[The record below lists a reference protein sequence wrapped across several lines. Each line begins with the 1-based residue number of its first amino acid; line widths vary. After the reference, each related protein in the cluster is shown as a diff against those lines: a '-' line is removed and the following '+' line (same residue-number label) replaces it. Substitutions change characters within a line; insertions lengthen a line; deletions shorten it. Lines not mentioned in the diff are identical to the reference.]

1 MMRKLLLTAF
11 GAAVLTSAAIA
22 QTSPPLLSVA
32 RVQVKTERMTEYLE
46 IQKKFSDAAKKGG
59 ASFRYVLRG
68 SMGNPYEV
76 VTISPMDSYAERDG
90 ESILL
95 KGMTAAESA
104 SLVARRSQCT
114 ISVRTTVERTLPDIS
129 LPNNMPVPKMVREV
143 RTRVR
148 PGMQN
153 QYMAL
158 VKSDLLPAL
167 KKMDVKV
174 FRMRQVQFG
183 GSRVEFASATP
194 MEKWSE
200 LDGQVTRLENT
211 MGKDAYAKYSEK
223 LNSMVASSEYI
234 IFTVVADSSY
244 RNP

>member
-1 MMRKLLLTAF
+1 
-11 GAAVLTSAAIA
+11 
-22 QTSPPLLSVA
+22 
-32 RVQVKTERMTEYLE
+32 MTEYLE

-76 VTISPMDSYAERDG
+76 VTISPMNSYAERDG
-90 ESILL
+90 EPIYL

-104 SLVARRSQCT
+104 SLAARRSQCT
-114 ISVRTTVERTLPDIS
+114 TSVRTTVERTLPDIS
-129 LPNNMPVPKMVREV
+129 LPNIMPIPKMVREL

-174 FRMRQVQFG
+174 YRVRQVQHG
-183 GSRVEFASATP
+183 GSRVEFTSAIP

-200 LDGQVTRLENT
+200 LDGQATRLENA
-211 MGKDAYAKYSEK
+211 MGKETYAKYLEK
-223 LNSMVASSEYI
+223 VNSMVAFSEYLV
-234 IFTVVADSSY
+234 FTVVADSSY